1 MGSGRPAPA
10 AGQLLWDWELGRP
23 GALQCD
29 VSLFFPRRGESAGY
43 ALLKYMKEFQYAIKE
58 IIGKDVDAKDFI
70 LQPLWDIVNVATA

>member
-10 AGQLLWDWELGRP
+10 AGKLLWDWELGRP

-29 VSLFFPRRGESAGY
+29 VRLPFRRGDSADY
-43 ALLKYMKEFQYAIKE
+43 ALLKDMKEFQYAIKE

-70 LQPLWDIVNVATA
+70 FQPLWDIINVATA